1 MKRETQ
7 AKTPEQRSNPAF
19 VSEMAEKLHQA
30 YQELEIKYNT
40 LNQRLEEANRKLR
53 QSLAEKEKLSSFFDN
68 ILESLTSGVLVVDL
82 EGRITLFNKAAE
94 QITGYQAHEVL
105 GKSYLEIIGKN
116 LDRELTALQTLKTKI
131 PHINEEKKVV
141 NRKGTKVP
149 LGFSTAPLLN
159 SEGTLLGVVEVFF
172 DLSQIKRLEEEISR
186 VKTLAALGE
195 MAATVAH
202 EVRNPLGGITG
213 FADLLS
219 KEMADDD
226 SRKHYVRKII
236 EGVENLNRI
245 VKSLLNYTK
254 IIKVIPQEVC
264 LQRFLDEV
272 LNFYQMDLQREG
284 KNIALERKYSN
295 PELKA
300 KIDPEHFRQV
310 VLNLLQNATQS
321 IESVGKIRIALD
333 HTKDKLSRADKLFL
347 KISDDGC
354 GMSQEVLD
362 KVFTPFFT
370 TKEGGTGLGLAT
382 IKKIV
387 EAHQGEIKVNSQ
399 LGKGTEVVIGL
410 PLL

>member
-1 MKRETQ
+1 MKRESQ
-7 AKTPEQRSNPAF
+7 AKSVEQPVPDF
-19 VSEMAEKLHQA
+19 VSEMAQKLNQA

-40 LNQRLEEANRKLR
+40 LNKRLEETNLR
-53 QSLAEKEKLSSFFDN
+53 LKQSLAEKENLSSFFNN

-94 QITGYQAHEVL
+94 EITCYRASEVL
-105 GKSYLEIIGKN
+105 GKPYLEIIGKN
-116 LDRELTALQTLKTKI
+116 LDRELTALQTLKTKV
-131 PHINEEKKVV
+131 PHINEEKEVI
-141 NRKGTKVP
+141 NRNGLKVP
-149 LGFSTAPLLN
+149 LGFSTAPLLD
-159 SEGTLLGVVEVFF
+159 SAGTLLGVVEVFF

-219 KEMADDD
+219 KEMADND

-254 IIKVIPQEVC
+254 MIKVTPQEVY
-264 LQRFLDEV
+264 LQKFLDEV
-272 LNFYQMDLQREG
+272 LNFYQMDLGRG
-284 KNIALERKYSN
+284 KKNITILREYPDS
-295 PELKA
+295 ELKA
-300 KIDPEHFRQV
+300 KIDPQHFRQV
-310 VLNLLQNATQS
+310 IMNLLQNATQS
-321 IESVGKIRIALD
+321 ITGAGKIRVALD
-333 HTKDKLSRADKLFL
+333 HTKDKLSRGDKLFL
-347 KISDDGC
+347 KISDNGC
-354 GMSQEVLD
+354 GMSPEVLD

-399 LGKGTEVVIGL
+399 LGKGTQVVIGL
-410 PLL
+410 PIA